1 MSAETI
7 VALIEGFGPF
17 GAVGLVLAF
26 LLMRPQF
33 NTPRTSS
40 DDFSAEQKLWLK
52 ENVIE
57 PIIKA
62 IKT

>member
-1 MSAETI
+1 MSADTI
-7 VALIEGFGPF
+7 VALVEGFGPF

-26 LLMRPQF
+26 LLLRPQF
-33 NTPRTSS
+33 NSPPSS
-40 DDFSAEQKLWLK
+40 SNEFSAEQKLWLK

-57 PIIKA
+57 PIIQA